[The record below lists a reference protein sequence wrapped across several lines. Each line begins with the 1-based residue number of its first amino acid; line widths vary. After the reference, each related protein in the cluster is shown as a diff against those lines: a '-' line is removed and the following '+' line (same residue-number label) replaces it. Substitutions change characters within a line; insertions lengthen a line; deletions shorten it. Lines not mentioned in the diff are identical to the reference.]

1 MKKICVF
8 CGSSPGAMPEYLE
21 MAKQLGQ
28 IISKRNLSLVY
39 GGTSVGTM
47 GELADEVV
55 KEGGNV
61 IGVITKQLKDK
72 GIEHPGISKL
82 NVVSTMHE
90 RKSLMYELSDGF
102 IALPGGTGTMEEFF
116 EIFTWAQL
124 GLHRKPCGI
133 LNICHYYDKLLEFMD
148 HAVSQRFLKQ
158 AHRSTVLVDENPESL
173 LNRFETYQ
181 APLIDKWMDRE
192 IKN

>member
-1 MKKICVF
+1 
-8 CGSSPGAMPEYLE
+8 
-21 MAKQLGQ
+21 
-28 IISKRNLSLVY
+28 
-39 GGTSVGTM
+39 
-47 GELADEVV
+47 
-55 KEGGNV
+55 
-61 IGVITKQLKDK
+61 
-72 GIEHPGISKL
+72 
-82 NVVSTMHE
+82 MHE
-90 RKSLMYELSDGF
+90 RKGLMYELSDGF